1 MQTNAFLIEQ
11 LTDHTIDLL
20 EKVLAEAPVKTAS
33 RSQIASRNRRIRS
46 GIHDIVDCSTKK
58 LVPELK
64 IATVLIVDIRGFTQ
78 FTLAKRPTQIVA
90 LLNFFF
96 TRMVNL
102 VHSYDGVVD
111 KFMGDS
117 VMAVFGLKNKRKPR
131 FSSLD
136 AVRCAA
142 EMQLAMEDVNQFGAR
157 LGLEPIYVGIGLH
170 CGEVVATTLGCDEH
184 SEYTVIGD
192 TVNTAARVEA
202 HSLRGQVL
210 LTGPLRSLVSKQV
223 DVSEPVEV
231 FVKGQSL
238 PVKLFSLNSVTSPA
252 ADTDGGEADQD
263 IFVIP
268 RCEVRKSPRVP
279 VNLPMQYWHVEGAS
293 VSDEV
298 CEGEILDLG
307 YYGMRAKTSECL
319 EPLENIKFPFSLATA
334 SPGAH
339 DIYAKVLR
347 TNKVRGEYVSSL
359 EFTAIPD
366 LCERSLHSFIDRT
379 LA

>member
-20 EKVLAEAPVKTAS
+20 EKVLTEAPVKTAS

-111 KFMGDS
+111 KFM
-117 VMAVFGLKNKRKPR
+117 
-131 FSSLD
+131 
-136 AVRCAA
+136 
-142 EMQLAMEDVNQFGAR
+142 
-157 LGLEPIYVGIGLH
+157 
-170 CGEVVATTLGCDEH
+170 
-184 SEYTVIGD
+184 GD